1 MEAHLQDG
9 RRQAIAFLP
18 ADWREHA
25 GAPASGTALCRLD
38 DIEPGAARVFT
49 FGGGTARF
57 QMFILRWAGNTHAPA
72 GLYAYANDCPHARG
86 PLDWKPAQFL
96 NKERT
101 LIQCANHGARF
112 RIADGICVHGP
123 CPSASLTRVPIEVA
137 DGEIRVGSD

>member
-9 RRQAIAFLP
+9 RRQPIAFLP
-18 ADWREHA
+18 PDWRDHA
-25 GAPASGTALCRLD
+25 GAPAPGTPLCAVD
-38 DIEPGAARVFT
+38 DIEPGTARVFT
-49 FGGGTARF
+49 FGGGSERF
-57 QMFILRWAGNTHAPA
+57 EMFVLRWAGDGNAPA

-112 RIADGICVHGP
+112 RIGDGKCVHGP
-123 CPSASLTRVPIEVA
+123 CPGASLTGVPIEVA
-137 DGEIRVGSD
+137 DGTLRIAAT

>member
-9 RRQAIAFLP
+9 RHQAIAFLP
-18 ADWREHA
+18 ADWRDHA
-25 GAPASGTALCRLD
+25 GAPAPSTHLCAAQ
-38 DIEPGAARVFT
+38 DIEPGTARVFT
-49 FGGGTARF
+49 FGGGAARF
-57 QMFILRWAGNTHAPA
+57 EMFVMRWAGDSAAPA

-112 RIADGICVHGP
+112 RIGDGKCVHGP
-123 CPSASLTRVPIEVA
+123 CPGASLTKVPIEVV
-137 DGEIRVGSD
+137 DGTLRIAGG

>member
-18 ADWREHA
+18 AEWREHA
-25 GAPASGTALCRLD
+25 GAPASGTALCHLD

-49 FGGGTARF
+49 FGGGNARF
-57 QMFILRWAGNTHAPA
+57 QMFVLRWAGDAHAPA

-112 RIADGICVHGP
+112 RIADGKCVHGP
-123 CPSASLTRVPIEVA
+123 CPGASLTRVPIEVA
-137 DGEIRVGSD
+137 DGEICVGAD